1 MKKTVIL
8 IINPLVSDFKL
19 YDEWMHPVGLYFLYD
34 YLQRSGH
41 SVHMFNFLDPGFHV
55 QEKKYGTGSFDY
67 VEIPKPDLY
76 LSIKRKYKLYGRSAQ
91 SFQTFLATIPE
102 PDIVCIGGTMTYW
115 APGIIET
122 YTIVQQ
128 YLPNATILCGGI
140 AAQLIPDYLKSKMPE
155 CKTIGN
161 LQGLQAV
168 NIPGVTS
175 AHPDVDFSTLSMAE
189 ALNTYNILPHAPVL
203 LSLGCPM
210 RCSYCASSI
219 LQPQHQVRDVN
230 IVIKEI
236 LSMINRGVRDFAF
249 YDDALLFQK
258 ESMLLPFL
266 SKINDLNIKLRFHTP
281 NGLHVRYI
289 DKLTLEKMM
298 QAGFETLRFGYESG
312 LSQHQSA
319 VSGKVDRSQ
328 LENKISVALES
339 GFTGKQIGVY
349 VMGGLPRQTP
359 NDLCE
364 EMNFI
369 HSLGVSVKPVFIS
382 PVPGT
387 ELFRQYAIQFP
398 AILSDPLWHN
408 DTFFITNL
416 ESWDDSGIEMIRQKA
431 RALNTLALSQ
441 NSCFPIP
448 SF

>member
-1 MKKTVIL
+1 MKKNFAL

-34 YLQRSGH
+34 YLQQCGL
-41 SVHMFNFLDPGFHV
+41 SVHMFNFLDPGFHT
-55 QEKKYGTGSFDY
+55 QKKKYGTGSFDY
-67 VEIPKPDLY
+67 IEIPKPDVY
-76 LSIKRKYKLYGRSAQ
+76 QPIKRKYKLYGRSAQ
-91 SFQTFLATIPE
+91 SFKTYLDSIPE
-102 PDIVCIGGTMTYW
+102 PDLVCIGGTMTYW

-122 YTIVQQ
+122 YAIIKE
-128 YLPNATILCGGI
+128 YLPKANIICGGI
-140 AAQLIPDYLKSKMPE
+140 AAQLIPDYLGSKMPG
-155 CKTIGN
+155 CPIIGN
-161 LQGLQAV
+161 LPKLQSFDINDISIPNPQIDYSRLSITSGLAAY
-168 NIPGVTS
+168 S
-175 AHPDVDFSTLSMAE
+175 S
-189 ALNTYNILPHAPVL
+189 LPHAPIL

-219 LQPQHQVRDVN
+219 LQPHHQIRDLD
-230 IVIKEI
+230 IVMKEI
-236 LSMINRGVRDFAF
+236 TSMIELQGISDFAF

-258 ESMLLPFL
+258 ESILFPFL
-266 SKINDLNIKLRFHTP
+266 SKIKVLDINVRFHTP

-289 DKLTLEKMM
+289 DKPTLEKMI

-312 LSQHQSA
+312 LTQHQHA

-328 LENKISVALES
+328 LEVKISMALES

-359 NDLCE
+359 DDLSE
-364 EMNFI
+364 EMDFI

-387 ELFRQYAIQFP
+387 ELFRHYAMQFP

-416 ESWDDSGIEMIRQKA
+416 EGWDDSGIEMIRQKA
-431 RALNTLALSQ
+431 RRLNNLIQGSL
-441 NSCFPIP
+441 IM
-448 SF
+448 

>member
-1 MKKTVIL
+1 MKKTVAL

-34 YLQRSGH
+34 FLRQSGF
-41 SVHMFNFLDPGFHV
+41 SVHMFNFLDPGFHI

-67 VEIPKPDLY
+67 VEIPKPDVY
-76 LSIKRKYKLYGRSAQ
+76 QSIKRKYKLYGRSTQ
-91 SFQTFLATIPE
+91 SFQTFLNTIPE

-122 YTIVQQ
+122 YAIVQKH
-128 YLPNATILCGGI
+128 LPKATILCGGI
-140 AAQLIPDYLKSKMPE
+140 ATQLIHDYLKSKMPG
-155 CKTIGN
+155 CTIIGN
-161 LQGLQAV
+161 LQGLQSG
-168 NIPGVTS
+168 NMPGINFN
-175 AHPDVDFSTLSMAE
+175 DLQIDYSTLSMAHN
-189 ALNTYNILPHAPVL
+189 LNTYDTLPHAPVL

-210 RCSYCASSI
+210 RCSYCASAI
-219 LQPQHQVRDVN
+219 LQPHHQVRDIHV
-230 IVIKEI
+230 VIKEI
-236 LSMINRGVRDFAF
+236 SSMIERGVRDFAF

-258 ESMLLPFL
+258 ESILFPFL
-266 SKINDLNIKLRFHTP
+266 SKIKDLNTPIRFHTP

-289 DKLTLEKMM
+289 DMLTLEKMIHT
-298 QAGFETLRFGYESG
+298 GFETLRFGYESG
-312 LSQHQSA
+312 LSQHQGA

-328 LENKISVALES
+328 LEVKISIALAS

-364 EMNFI
+364 EMDYI

-382 PVPGT
+382 PVPRT
-387 ELFRQYAIQFP
+387 ELFKHYAARFP
-398 AILSDPLWHN
+398 EIMTDPLWHN

-416 ESWDDSGIEMIRQKA
+416 EFWDESGIEAIRQKA
-431 RALNTLALSQ
+431 RTLNSA
-441 NSCFPIP
+441 IG
-448 SF
+448 